1 MKKVI
6 KIVIEVI
13 CYIIVISF
21 TLFIL
26 YALYIIKRPI
36 NMNFCGAYGPIYKE
50 IKVGKR
56 HYCCAKTEDEDYK
69 GCIKMND
76 D

>member
-13 CYIIVISF
+13 CYIIVIGF

-26 YALYIIKRPI
+26 YTLYIFNRPI
-36 NMNFCGAYGPIYKE
+36 DMNYCSTYGTNYKMVK
-50 IKVGKR
+50 IDNKF
-56 HYCCAKTEDEDYK
+56 YCCGVTSNKDYVKCIGMDE
-69 GCIKMND
+69 
-76 D
+76 

>member
-21 TLFIL
+21 TLFVL
-26 YALYIIKRPI
+26 YSLYIFNRPI
-36 NMNFCGAYGPIYKE
+36 NMNYCSTYGTNYKE

-56 HYCCAKTEDEDYK
+56 YYCCVKTEDEDYK
-69 GCIKMND
+69 KCILMS
-76 D
+76 

>member
-26 YALYIIKRPI
+26 YTLYIFNQPI
-36 NMNFCGAYGPIYKE
+36 NMNYCGTYGTNYKE
-50 IKVGKR
+50 IKIEKR
-56 HYCCAKTEDEDYK
+56 YYCCAKTEDEDYK
-69 GCIKMND
+69 GCILMSD